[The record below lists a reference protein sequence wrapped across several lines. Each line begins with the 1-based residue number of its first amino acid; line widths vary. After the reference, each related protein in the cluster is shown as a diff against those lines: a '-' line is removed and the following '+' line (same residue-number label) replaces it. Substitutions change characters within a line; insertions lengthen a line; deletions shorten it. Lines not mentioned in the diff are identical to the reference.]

1 MTWQP
6 LYDLWLYALLAAGI
20 VLLIVIARRI
30 AVAPKQRSWLLL
42 IPRLCVL
49 LAVGALLL
57 NPVERR
63 QSQLPPQPASAAL
76 LVDCSKSMVL
86 GRPES
91 RLSQVQ
97 RAIDEATRRLSPQ
110 ARPTID
116 LYRFGEHLA
125 AVPGLA
131 ELSPADDAS
140 QLAAALERLPARF
153 GDRPPRVVVVFSDG
167 AVDSADRLPELAAG
181 YANLGIEVHAFLP
194 PEQEVVGDVGI
205 TDLAVPQRVTIGDI
219 ATIRTTI
226 SSSGYD
232 GQRVVLEVRPADR
245 PDVPA
250 IATLPLT
257 LDGGPQPVELVV
269 QVDRDLGELAIQ
281 VPELQGEAVAENN
294 SIRFRL
300 TERSRN
306 LKVLYMEGTVGTEYR
321 WLQDALQEDSDI
333 ECVSM
338 TVNNQ
343 YAARPTLQRI
353 DDPYRGY
360 PVTREELFEYD
371 VVICSDISQ
380 ASFTPEQID
389 WTVDLV
395 ANRGGGFAMIGGHT
409 AFGSGGWDR
418 TEWEKLVPFD
428 MAGRRDYLGTGFN
441 VRVPIEIES
450 HPIWQ
455 IVDDPQQNRAVLDA
469 MPAFNGTN
477 LISRI
482 KPAATL
488 LGETA
493 APLPGVGVMPV
504 FACETFGRGRT
515 FAMST
520 DTTVD
525 WGRFFESQ
533 WGEGDNRYYRKFWR
547 NVVRWLAENS
557 RASQRRLLVQTD
569 RLIYSPGDPI
579 RITAEAF
586 DENLEPATGYRVAAR
601 LLPAGGAP
609 DDATAKIPAIDLPAS
624 AALAAYT
631 GELPARLLRGQD
643 DPARPMQPVRLLV
656 TAWDGDENVAE
667 SSIDLQLLHRS
678 DEWLDPHPQPQNLQQ
693 LADAGNGERLQSS
706 QQLAGLLNRFRPT
719 QGETLVHTLPRWDG
733 PVLWVVLLGL
743 LGLEWCLRRAMK
755 QPDGSA

>member
-6 LYDLWLYALLAAGI
+6 LYDVLLYGPLIGAI
-20 VLLIVIARRI
+20 VLLVVIARII

-42 IPRLCVL
+42 APRLCVL
-49 LAVGALLL
+49 LALAALLL

-63 QSQLPPQPASAAL
+63 ESQLPPQSASTTL

-97 RAIDEATRRLSPQ
+97 RAIDEATRALNPQ
-110 ARPTID
+110 TRPTID
-116 LYRFGEHLA
+116 FYRFGEHLV

-131 ELSPADDAS
+131 ELAPSDDAS

-153 GDRPPRVVVVFSDG
+153 GDRLPRAIVVFSDG
-167 AVDSADRLPELAAG
+167 AVDSAERLPELAAA
-181 YANLGIEVHAFLP
+181 YADLGIEVHSFSP
-194 PEQEVVGDVGI
+194 PAEELLGDIGI
-205 TDLAVPQRVTIGDI
+205 TDLAVPQRVTIGDA

-226 SSSGYD
+226 TSSGYD
-232 GQRVVLEVRPADR
+232 GQRVVLAVRPADR
-245 PDVPA
+245 PSAPA
-250 IATLPLT
+250 AATLPVTLT
-257 LDGGPQPVELVV
+257 GGPQPFELVV
-269 QVDRDLGELAIQ
+269 QVDQDLGELVLE
-281 VPELQGEAVAENN
+281 VPELPGEAVAENN
-294 SIRFRL
+294 SVPFRL
-300 TERSRN
+300 TERSRK
-306 LKVLYMEGTVGTEYR
+306 LKVIYMEGTTGNEYR
-321 WLQDALQEDSDI
+321 WLRDALQEDTDI
-333 ECVSM
+333 ECVPL

-380 ASFTPEQID
+380 AAYTPEQIQ
-389 WTVDLV
+389 WTVELV
-395 ANRGGGFAMIGGHT
+395 AQRGGGFAMVGGHT

-418 TEWEKLVPFD
+418 TDWEKLIPFD
-428 MAGRRDYLGTGFN
+428 MTGRRDYLGTGFS
-441 VRVPIEIES
+441 VRVPVEVES

-455 IVDDPQQNRAVLDA
+455 ILDDPQQNRRALDA
-469 MPAFNGTN
+469 MPAFRGTN
-477 LISRI
+477 LISRV

-493 APLPGVGVMPV
+493 TPLPNVGVMPV

-525 WGRFFESQ
+525 WGRYFESE

-569 RLIYSPGDPI
+569 RLIYAPGDPI
-579 RITAEAF
+579 QVVAEAF
-586 DENLEPATGYRVAAR
+586 DSNLEPTTGYRVTAQ
-601 LLPAGGAP
+601 LLPAAGP
-609 DDATAKIPAIDLPAS
+609 TAESSVPVPS
-624 AALAAYT
+624 TELAAATSQAEYAA
-631 GELPARLLRGQD
+631 ELPARLPRGHD
-643 DPARPMQPVRLLV
+643 DPTRAMQPARLLV

-667 SSIDLQLLHRS
+667 STINLQLLHRS
-678 DEWLDPHPQPQNLQQ
+678 DEWLDPRPQPQNLEQ
-693 LADAGNGERLQSS
+693 LADAGKGQRLQTSR
-706 QQLAGLLNRFRPT
+706 QLAALLNQFRPSP
-719 QGETLVHTLPRWDG
+719 GETLVHTLPRWDA
-733 PVLWVVLLGL
+733 PALWAVLLGL
-743 LGLEWCLRRAMK
+743 LGLEWCLRRMMK
-755 QPDGSA
+755 QPEPAG